1 MGKRC
6 VLLFC
11 IMNYFLNN
19 QIFYDIIV
27 MDELYS
33 NMYRQIMLVNSVSI
47 YLRAWQLLSMISA
60 ADTAKVSQIQSL
72 PSVNSK
78 YGEKHGKRRR
88 MSIPASIDAQE
99 RRAWDREWWE
109 INAIELLGEEMSV
122 GLKDKII
129 AF

>member
-78 YGEKHGKRRR
+78 YGEKHGKRRG

-99 RRAWDREWWE
+99 RGAWDREWWE
-109 INAIELLGEEMSV
+109 LNAIELLGEEMSV